1 MDSGHTRRKH
11 NAVGITNGMVQGVH
25 TMQTMRTSVAK
36 GFTLV
41 EILIVVVILGI
52 LAAIVVPQFTNAAND
67 ARQGNVAT
75 QGSTLQNQLELFA
88 AQNNGTYPTVVEL
101 NADAADGSANGWS
114 VMIDG
119 NFIKEAPMNPFGG
132 TTLVTVSAAAN
143 AAAADTEANAGDGS
157 QGWYYNPANGVIR
170 ASGAQY

>member
-1 MDSGHTRRKH
+1 
-11 NAVGITNGMVQGVH
+11 
-25 TMQTMRTSVAK
+25 MQAMRTSVAK

-67 ARQGNVAT
+67 ARQGNVET
-75 QGSTLQNQLELFA
+75 QGSTLQNQLELYA
-88 AQNNGTYPTVVEL
+88 AQNNGNYPTVVQL
-101 NADAADGSANGWS
+101 NADAADGSLNGWS

-119 NFIKEAPMNPFGG
+119 NYIKEAPTNPFGN

-143 AAAADTEANAGDGS
+143 ATAADTEANAGDGT
-157 QGWYYNPANGVIR
+157 QGWYYNPGNGVIR
-170 ASGAQY
+170 ASGGQY

>member
-1 MDSGHTRRKH
+1 
-11 NAVGITNGMVQGVH
+11 
-25 TMQTMRTSVAK
+25 MQAMRTSVAK

-67 ARQGNVAT
+67 ARQGNVET

-88 AQNNGTYPTVVEL
+88 AQNNGTYPTVAQL
-101 NADAADGSANGWS
+101 NTNAADGSANGWG

-119 NFIKEAPMNPFGG
+119 DFIKEAPRNPFAPAANA
-132 TTLVTVSAAAN
+132 TLVTVSAAAN
-143 AAAADTEANAGDGS
+143 ATAANTEANAGDGT
-157 QGWYYNPANGVIR
+157 QGWYYNPTTGVIR

>member
-1 MDSGHTRRKH
+1 
-11 NAVGITNGMVQGVH
+11 
-25 TMQTMRTSVAK
+25 MQAMRTNVAK

-88 AQNNGTYPTVVEL
+88 AQNNGVYPTVAQL
-101 NADAADGSANGWS
+101 NADPADGSTDGWS
-114 VMIDG
+114 VMVDG
-119 NFIKEAPMNPFGG
+119 NFIKEAPTNPFGG
-132 TTLVTVSAAAN
+132 LTLVTVSAAAN
-143 AAAADTEANAGDGS
+143 SAAADAQANAGDGT
-157 QGWYYNPANGVIR
+157 QGWYYNPATGVIR
-170 ASGAQY
+170 ASGGNY

>member
-1 MDSGHTRRKH
+1 
-11 NAVGITNGMVQGVH
+11 
-25 TMQTMRTSVAK
+25 MQTMRTNVAK

-88 AQNNGTYPTVVEL
+88 AQNNGVYPTVAQL
-101 NADAADGSANGWS
+101 NADPADGSTDGWS
-114 VMIDG
+114 VMVDG
-119 NFIKEAPMNPFGG
+119 NFIKEAPTNPFGG
-132 TTLVTVSAAAN
+132 LSLVTASAAAN
-143 AAAADTEANAGDGS
+143 AAAADAEANAGDGT
-157 QGWYYNPANGVIR
+157 QGWYYNPATGVIR
-170 ASGAQY
+170 ASGGNY

>member
-1 MDSGHTRRKH
+1 
-11 NAVGITNGMVQGVH
+11 
-25 TMQTMRTSVAK
+25 MQTMRTSVAK